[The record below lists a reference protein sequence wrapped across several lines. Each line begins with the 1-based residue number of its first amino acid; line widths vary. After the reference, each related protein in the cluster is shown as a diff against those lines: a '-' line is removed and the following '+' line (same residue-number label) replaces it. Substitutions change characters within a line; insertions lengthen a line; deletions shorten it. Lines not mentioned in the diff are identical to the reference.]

1 MSTSNEIAIPSS
13 IIIQLFTA
21 FNVHIYIGSELFVGR
36 ATVGSNK
43 IAKERAGVPY
53 LTVAVCSIQENG
65 SVPFRQI
72 LAGKLPLG
80 LTTDKEN
87 VAICNTSK
95 FKEGMAWL
103 STSRPIR
110 NVKS

>member
-1 MSTSNEIAIPSS
+1 MYLLQHE
-13 IIIQLFTA
+13 
-21 FNVHIYIGSELFVGR
+21 ELFVGR

-87 VAICNTSK
+87 VAISN
-95 FKEGMAWL
+95 FKVQRGNGLAFNFKTNQECEVL
-103 STSRPIR
+103 SCMCC
-110 NVKS
+110 VY